1 VTTLGRV
8 SALAAEAALWITG
21 AALIAGAAGMH
32 WSVDLP
38 GIDMG
43 GLTGSTPSAGA
54 SASRAAGSSA
64 SLNTGPSASLAI
76 KSGAPAASPALST
89 IVQKYQ
95 AYVARPDFQF
105 KGKYANSS
113 TFTLSGTAYQ
123 ITQSGTM
130 SYEAG
135 DDSDSRR
142 ETVNGAVT
150 TFEYVHIGS
159 VTYESKNGAAWTKS
173 ARSDA
178 DIASDKLLFAP
189 SMLFA
194 DMGVETK
201 NGAQLH
207 RLDVADPAAFSKALL
222 KTSNGGTD
230 AQVTYTAW
238 VQDDGTPA
246 AFRVEGWV
254 VEPVS
259 GVSTKITVAQEFRV
273 IATSGVTITA
283 PI

>member
-1 VTTLGRV
+1 MSKLGGIT
-8 SALAAEAALWITG
+8 ALAAEAALWITG
-21 AALIAGAAGMH
+21 AALIASAAGMH
-32 WSVDLP
+32 WSMDLP
-38 GIDMG
+38 GVDLS
-43 GLTGSTPSAGA
+43 GLTGSTPSAAA
-54 SASRAAGSSA
+54 SASHTAGTS
-64 SLNTGPSASLAI
+64 PSLAV
-76 KSGAPAASPALST
+76 KSGAPGASPT
-89 IVQKYQ
+89 ISSVVQKYQ
-95 AYVARPDFQF
+95 AYVARPGFQF
-105 KGKYANSS
+105 KAKYADSQ
-113 TFTLSGTAYQ
+113 TFTLNGTPYL

-142 ETVNGAVT
+142 ETVNGTVT
-150 TFEYVHIGS
+150 TFDYVHIGS
-159 VTYESKNGAAWTKS
+159 FTYESKNGAAWTKS

-178 DIASDKLLFAP
+178 DIASDKLQFAP
-189 SMLFA
+189 SMLFV

-207 RLDVADPAAFSKALL
+207 RLEVADPTAFSKALL
-222 KTSNGGTD
+222 KTTSGGTD

-259 GVSTKITVAQEFRV
+259 GVSTKITVVEEFRL